1 MWHNT
6 RCQDSIALDHA
17 QFVQCHGPS
26 SASPQIMPIRK
37 LLGFGRRWPEV
48 VIWEASVRSPRFLAP
63 TSPGEFCG
71 LQRED
76 AEAGPVRCTAP

>member
-48 VIWEASVRSPRFLAP
+48 AFEEIAQDLRSYLYRA
-63 TSPGEFCG
+63 
-71 LQRED
+71 
-76 AEAGPVRCTAP
+76 